1 MKRRFHRTGSPVL
14 MILMVAALLSSALL
28 PLGLGGCGDKIA
40 IPEPTTIWANLAYS
54 VQDTFEV
61 VGARQLLTSWSN
73 LFVLTDTELSKRN
86 LELEADA
93 SVALDAD
100 PTAMCVDETGSL
112 VFVWEQGTKTLSV
125 FDSTE
130 LEPVGSANLVEVE
143 SVVAMA
149 TAPAGM
155 DTTIVGGRT
164 FLYLADE
171 VSGLIHRYAV
181 MGPSDDSFFC
191 SDCLLPW
198 GILAWPTGE
207 GARSI
212 HEPAGMAL
220 DSEGRLLVCEQRED
234 RNWVL
239 RFDSTP
245 DETDTTPIDPE
256 AAEPIEAW
264 AGTAVIFGQPT
275 CAPEPAQ
282 ADYVLGNAAICNEDD
297 WVGGPSDADG
307 EFDHPAALAIDG
319 SGKIF
324 VADSGNSR
332 VQIFDPDGTY
342 RARFQIRGD
351 NPLPISLG
359 LVDDRQSGDLVHYA
373 AYVFILTEGSDQVLK
388 MISSEQ
394 YLAENG
400 ELPPY
405 EE

>member
-1 MKRRFHRTGSPVL
+1 MKRRFHRSGLPAL
-14 MILMVAALLSSALL
+14 LLAAAVAAALL
-28 PLGLGGCGDKIA
+28 PLGLGGCGEKIA

-61 VGARQLLTSWSN
+61 VGVQQLLTSWSN
-73 LFVLTDTELSKRN
+73 LFVLTDNELTKRN
-86 LELEADA
+86 LEFEVDS
-93 SVALDAD
+93 SVALGAE
-100 PTAMCVDETGSL
+100 PTAMCVDETGDL
-112 VFVWEQGTKTLSV
+112 VFVWEQGTRTLSV

-130 LEPVGSANLVEVE
+130 LEPAGSATLTGVE

-149 TAPAGM
+149 TSPAGM

-164 FLYLADE
+164 FLYLADA
-171 VSGLIHRYAV
+171 VSGVIHRFAV
-181 MGPSDDSFFC
+181 MGSSDDSFFC

-212 HEPAGMAL
+212 HEPGAMAL
-220 DSEGRLLVCEQRED
+220 DSEGRLLVCEERAD

-239 RFDSTP
+239 RFDSAP
-245 DETDTTPIDPE
+245 DLTDPTLIDPE
-256 AAEPIEAW
+256 AEEPVEAW
-264 AGTAVIFGQPT
+264 AGTAEIFGQPT

-282 ADYVLGNAAICNEDD
+282 ADYVLGNAASCNQDD
-297 WVGGPSDADG
+297 WVGGPSSEDG
-307 EFDHPAALAIDG
+307 EFDRPTALAIDG
-319 SGKIF
+319 AGKIF
-324 VADSGNSR
+324 VADYGNSR

-351 NPLPISLG
+351 HTQPISLG

-373 AYVFILTEGSDQVLK
+373 AFVFVLADGSDQVVKL
-388 MISSEQ
+388 ISSEH
-394 YLAENG
+394 YLSENG